1 MLTPGK
7 PVGLGDDS
15 PFLPEGG
22 QVLPLGDSN
31 PVWGLQGEVA
41 QDPHFQLGTHGCL
54 TRHLIFLQ
62 FWHSQGAAGPAVL
75 LATPCTP
82 RAAHGGTG
90 TACRGFET
98 TAEGPDHN
106 SPLAGFP
113 GLPYGSRCPEF
124 EPWAEPGVKS
134 SGWLRHPSNVPA
146 KQGSA
151 ARRNVIPTGP
161 AGAQQLRSEPRGS
174 CRTPRPASDSLSALL
189 LPCRP
194 RLPPPSW
201 LEGRELWECAL
212 RGCGCAFSG
221 RAGLRGGIAGSK
233 GGAPAP
239 HTEEAGSTPTRT
251 PAPGDGG
258 EPRLAAG
265 CSTPY
270 AWHRRRAKAGQGTL
284 QSGGIGTGCGVIL

>member
-1 MLTPGK
+1 MTVPSSLR
-7 PVGLGDDS
+7 GDRS
-15 PFLPEGG
+15 C
-22 QVLPLGDSN
+22 PLATATQRGSCSARWHLC
-31 PVWGLQGEVA
+31 PWV

-62 FWHSQGAAGPAVL
+62 FWGSQGAAGPAVL

-98 TAEGPDHN
+98 TAEGSDHN

-124 EPWAEPGVKS
+124 ELWAEPGVKS
-134 SGWLRHPSNVPA
+134 SGWLCHPSNVPA

-161 AGAQQLRSEPRGS
+161 ASAQQLRSELRGS

-189 LPCRP
+189 LPCLP

-201 LEGRELWECAL
+201 LEGRELRECAL

-221 RAGLRGGIAGSK
+221 RARLRAGTAGSK

-239 HTEEAGSTPTRT
+239 HTEEARSTPTRT
-251 PAPGDGG
+251 PAPSDGG
-258 EPRLAAG
+258 ELHLAAG
-265 CSTPY
+265 CRTPY
-270 AWHRRRAKAGQGTL
+270 MLHQHRAKAGQGTL
-284 QSGGIGTGCGVIL
+284 QSGGIGTGCRVIL